1 MANSEGIERGS
12 DRKRSV
18 RFGANVGLWLV
29 IGLTVGVFLG
39 AMFGNVGI
47 GIILGAAIG
56 LLIGCLKR

>member
-1 MANSEGIERGS
+1 
-12 DRKRSV
+12 
-18 RFGANVGLWLV
+18 
-29 IGLTVGVFLG
+29 VGVFLG